1 MQSSENDVK
10 KNAGVD
16 ERKEK
21 KILVHFCVVV
31 LWSAILW
38 CLCILIKIYLKKKIL
53 GGKFFFEK
61 LVRSFEMKILI
72 LRFEFENLET
82 LLFLLAQCLSQVFL
96 KGLEGLEGSVWIN
109 FLNVLLWNKFLFIN
123 FVN

>member
-1 MQSSENDVK
+1 MVF
-10 KNAGVD
+10 
-16 ERKEK
+16 
-21 KILVHFCVVV
+21 VHFD
-31 LWSAILW
+31 
-38 CLCILIKIYLKKKIL
+38 KKKYLKKKYWE
-53 GGKFFFEK
+53 GNFFFEK